1 MWITNMAHSCFC
13 TRVEAQVR
21 DTHAVTRDESA
32 HRWLSGM
39 PKPIEITSECLSV
52 ALNRFEVDE
61 CDGYPSMEQVWS
73 KAEIMYFGI
82 PICEYTRPL
91 S

>member
-1 MWITNMAHSCFC
+1 
-13 TRVEAQVR
+13 
-21 DTHAVTRDESA
+21 
-32 HRWLSGM
+32 M

-82 PICEYTRPL
+82 PICEYDVYPP
-91 S
+91 SFIVKIEAMEGG